1 MSAPASDVQT
11 LTPQRGAPV
20 HAPLR
25 GFAGKGDPGAPGACL
40 WCGDK
45 LRGVGAAIVKASPE
59 LAGMKGDYGDNAF
72 CGLRCGYCFGL
83 QLAVFGRRLQV
94 TKP

>member
-1 MSAPASDVQT
+1 MTIPSTDVQT
-11 LTPQRGAPV
+11 LIPQLGASV
-20 HAPLR
+20 
-25 GFAGKGDPGAPGACL
+25 AGPMFSAKGPAGAPGACL

-45 LRGVGAAIVKASPE
+45 LRAVGPAIRKAVPALSE
-59 LAGMKGDYGDNAF
+59 AKGAYADNAF

-94 TKP
+94 KP